1 MGIRTSEDLVKSI
14 IWEDDFDI
22 DNYDTFLA
30 TANMIVTKY
39 VAINPNYTLAEL
51 TLIETWLGAHFCCIN
66 SPRKTQS
73 TVSSAQS
80 SYESRVGFGFNLTRY
95 GQQAMLLAGD
105 GELAKLNVLI
115 EQKKIR
121 KPQVLFV
128 GGNADNDFPY
138 YVYPPY

>member
-80 SYESRVGFGFNLTRY
+80 SYESRVGFGFNL
-95 GQQAMLLAGD
+95 
-105 GELAKLNVLI
+105 V
-115 EQKKIR
+115 
-121 KPQVLFV
+121 
-128 GGNADNDFPY
+128 
-138 YVYPPY
+138 